1 MTRRFYLM
9 LEKSKFHAVK
19 LYLLFCSGNVFLWF
33 GAQMTS
39 VECLDLGR
47 WYSPT
52 YRNSEQ
58 LGSKISRENT
68 YFVFMVMSEGA
79 WDVLYPSLA
88 IVSSLSLCPCV
99 ILLEDNSTV
108 YIPYSDYKVIY
119 HIAVTDIRIMSFSET
134 HLYHSLPVCPVDIQ
148 MHHSEVLL

>member
-9 LEKSKFHAVK
+9 LGKSKFHAVK
-19 LYLLFCSGNVFLWF
+19 LLFYSGNVFLWF
-33 GAQMTS
+33 WAQMTT
-39 VECLDLGR
+39 VKCLDLGR

-99 ILLEDNSTV
+99 ILSHSCLT
-108 YIPYSDYKVIY
+108 ILRFIY
-119 HIAVTDIRIMSFSET
+119 CVT
-134 HLYHSLPVCPVDIQ
+134 HGGCA
-148 MHHSEVLL
+148 